1 MRPQMETPPFLN
13 RLGALVDARIAEVT
27 AALQPRSLRSA
38 VEYALEGGKRV
49 RPKVVMLAC
58 GAVGGNELDALD
70 PGTAVELLHTASL
83 VHDDIMDRS
92 DFRRGRTTLH
102 VLYDVPTAILVG
114 DTLTA
119 LAFRT
124 IQNVHS
130 PRKDLVLQLFS
141 SGFVDL
147 CEGQGEDLSLT
158 GTGGT
163 DLAAHRVMVEKK
175 TARLLEIAAGIG
187 ATIGS
192 PEEHRLR
199 CLRCFGMHVGMAF
212 QALDDL
218 LDIVGEEDTVGK
230 PTGSDA
236 RNGKQTYLSVAY
248 PAADS
253 INLVKSLAAQHTMA
267 ACDALE
273 TLANSPARSCLVAMA
288 QSLLLR
294 DR

>member
-1 MRPQMETPPFLN
+1 MKPQMEAPPFVN
-13 RLGALVDARIAEVT
+13 HLGALIDARIVEVI
-27 AALQPRSLRSA
+27 AALQHRSLRSA

-49 RPKVVMLAC
+49 RPKMVMLAC

-70 PGTAVELLHTASL
+70 AGTAVELLHTASL

-92 DFRRGRTTLH
+92 ELRRGRTTLH
-102 VLYDVPTAILVG
+102 VLYDVSTAILVG

-130 PRKDLVLQLFS
+130 PRKDAALQLFS

-158 GTGGT
+158 GAGGT
-163 DLAAHRVMVEKK
+163 DLAAHRAMVEKK

-192 PEEHRLR
+192 PEQHPLR
-199 CLRCFGMHVGMAF
+199 CLRCFGMHMGMAF

-218 LDIVGEEDTVGK
+218 LDTVGEEDAVGK

-236 RNGKQTYLSVAY
+236 RNGKQTYLSIAC
-248 PAADS
+248 PATDS
-253 INLVKSLAAQHTMA
+253 INLVKSLAAQHTLA

-273 TLANSPARSCLVAMA
+273 TLGHSQARSCLIAMA
-288 QSLLLR
+288 QSLLSR